1 MHCTTLSPHAPRMH
15 LAQHRYALLSTRQ
28 YASAFNQPLSVDT
41 SSVTDMRYMF
51 SVRSALRLAPCY
63 PQSGPSPVHASAMHR
78 TALPPH
84 VPRISPHIVMP
95 SFG

>member
-1 MHCTTLSPHAPRMH
+1 MH

-84 VPRISPHIVMP
+84 VPRISPRIVMP